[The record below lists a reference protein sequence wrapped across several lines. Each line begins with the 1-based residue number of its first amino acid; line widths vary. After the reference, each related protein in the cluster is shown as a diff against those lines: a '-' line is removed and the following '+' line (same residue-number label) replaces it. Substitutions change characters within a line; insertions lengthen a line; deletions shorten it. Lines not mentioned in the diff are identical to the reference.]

1 MIVIDLFLICLDIT
15 ALTQIESGN
24 MMWITVIET
33 LILSITG
40 IVLGCIELYL
50 LKSYLEYTEPKKSR
64 KLIIDSDDSALDD
77 DKNLNKKFNKASMS
91 QRRLL
96 MNTVIKDV
104 KHFKHRF
111 LNNKLDELLADFGV
125 RRCKSMIDLTT
136 GWELVDD
143 PRLAYTWPVSPG
155 LEQDYEDA
163 GIAQFTAD
171 DAYGAQGNNVYA
183 EAKSKF
189 MNNDFATQDDAGYLE
204 F

>member
-1 MIVIDLFLICLDIT
+1 
-15 ALTQIESGN
+15 

-136 GWELVDD
+136 GW
-143 PRLAYTWPVSPG
+143 
-155 LEQDYEDA
+155 
-163 GIAQFTAD
+163 
-171 DAYGAQGNNVYA
+171 
-183 EAKSKF
+183 
-189 MNNDFATQDDAGYLE
+189 
-204 F
+204 